1 MSHIQAL
8 LKTIHHHY
16 PLAHVGT
23 SSDCS
28 R

>member
-1 MSHIQAL
+1 MSHPQAL